1 MLLQEITIVICQG
14 VDWNG
19 KCPDF
24 TRKVGFRRILVREK
38 GVGQR
43 KRKWAEMV
51 GKPEGMVVDGSTR
64 FTRLVDSA
72 HPTSYYIQS
81 DCARLLGK
89 GLDKFAVNRLS
100 FVGFL
105 QADISKG
112 APRETYISASQS

>member
-1 MLLQEITIVICQG
+1 MLIGTESV
-14 VDWNG
+14 
-19 KCPDF
+19 
-24 TRKVGFRRILVREK
+24 RILHVKSGFAVFWCERRTSDS
-38 GVGQR
+38 GSGNG
-43 KRKWAEMV
+43 W
-51 GKPEGMVVDGSTR
+51 KPEGMVVDGSTR
-64 FTRLVDSA
+64 STRLMDSA